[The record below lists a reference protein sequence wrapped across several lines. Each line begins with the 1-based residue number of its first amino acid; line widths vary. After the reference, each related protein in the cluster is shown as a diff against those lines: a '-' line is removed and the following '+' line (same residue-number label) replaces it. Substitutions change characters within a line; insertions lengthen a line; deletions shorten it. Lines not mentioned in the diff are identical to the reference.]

1 MRSVLLVV
9 LANSAVWGY
18 FGVKLGGKLDLKE
31 FEMNSKPGSDAGWIR
46 SGVWDAVKDI
56 SASKEV
62 TIPYCKPND
71 EGNMP
76 TFWRGFWPYA
86 GSGEKENPYSRC
98 LDWDKQPFCS
108 IEQIAEKIKMH
119 KTNVHDV
126 KRPSFLKKSYVNPLI
141 TQCADDKMPIKAFK
155 TATAW
160 SRMTW
165 MQRHVLRVWERTNYC
180 SQVWDFDGDAAKFDD
195 GNWCF
200 IVPDTNNPYG
210 EYDVNGVA
218 RKYCKC
224 PPGSDDP
231 ANYPDLFV
239 IDSTC
244 TGPTDTCILSPSGVY
259 YTTKDGLD
267 NPNLDSKVKN
277 QYGKPS
283 TCDFLLPGFLPNDTF
298 LITCDA
304 SLDWS
309 NTEKDRDLTEFPI
322 LKWIH
327 GIPESWYWGRFV
339 DPDIWEETRKTAPN
353 TKVQIHDWYY
363 DDGRIDGMYAANNH
377 YPGFPA
383 KKARHDFKKLKIRTR
398 THPRKIRLTTNPD
411 TAKEAKHPWTQT
423 QRNYFSFKDFNVR
436 NPAT

>member
-1 MRSVLLVV
+1 
-9 LANSAVWGY
+9 
-18 FGVKLGGKLDLKE
+18 
-31 FEMNSKPGSDAGWIR
+31 
-46 SGVWDAVKDI
+46 
-56 SASKEV
+56 
-62 TIPYCKPND
+62 
-71 EGNMP
+71 
-76 TFWRGFWPYA
+76 
-86 GSGEKENPYSRC
+86 
-98 LDWDKQPFCS
+98 
-108 IEQIAEKIKMH
+108 
-119 KTNVHDV
+119 
-126 KRPSFLKKSYVNPLI
+126 
-141 TQCADDKMPIKAFK
+141 MPIKAFK

-165 MQRHVLRVWERTNYC
+165 MQRHLLRVWERTNYC

-200 IVPDTNNPYG
+200 IVPDTNNPFG

-231 ANYPDLFV
+231 ANYPDLFEEAT
-239 IDSTC
+239 SC
-244 TGPTDTCILSPSGVY
+244 TAPSDNCLVSEKNPDVY
-259 YTTKDGLD
+259 YTKKGTILD
-267 NPNLDSKVKN
+267 DAKN
-277 QYGKPS
+277 QDGTPN

-309 NTEKDRDLTEFPI
+309 DTEKDRDLEKFPI

-339 DPDIWEETRKTAPN
+339 DPDIWDETRLDAPV
-353 TKVQIHDWYY
+353 TKVTIHDWYY

-383 KKARHDFKKLKIRTR
+383 KKALHDFKQLKIRTR

-411 TAKEAKHPWTQT
+411 TAKEAKHPWTQS

>member
-1 MRSVLLVV
+1 
-9 LANSAVWGY
+9 
-18 FGVKLGGKLDLKE
+18 
-31 FEMNSKPGSDAGWIR
+31 
-46 SGVWDAVKDI
+46 
-56 SASKEV
+56 
-62 TIPYCKPND
+62 
-71 EGNMP
+71 
-76 TFWRGFWPYA
+76 
-86 GSGEKENPYSRC
+86 
-98 LDWDKQPFCS
+98 
-108 IEQIAEKIKMH
+108 
-119 KTNVHDV
+119 
-126 KRPSFLKKSYVNPLI
+126 
-141 TQCADDKMPIKAFK
+141 MPIKAFK

-180 SQVWDFDGDAAKFDD
+180 SQVWDFDGDAGKFDD

-200 IVPDTNNPYG
+200 IVPDTNNPFG

-231 ANYPDLFV
+231 SNYPDIFDV
-239 IDSTC
+239 TTDC
-244 TGPTDTCILSPSGVY
+244 TAPSDNCLLSETNGQY
-259 YTTKDGLD
+259 Y
-267 NPNLDSKVKN
+267 SKKSEIAKEVKN
-277 QYGKPS
+277 QDGTAN

-304 SLDWS
+304 SLKWS
-309 NTEKDRDLTEFPI
+309 DTEEDRDLAKFPI

-339 DPDIWEETRKTAPN
+339 DPDIWAATRGDAPV

-411 TAKEAKHPWTQT
+411 TAKEAQHPWTQS
-423 QRNYFSFKDFNVR
+423 QRNYFSFKDFNVKK
-436 NPAT
+436 PST

>member
-1 MRSVLLVV
+1 
-9 LANSAVWGY
+9 
-18 FGVKLGGKLDLKE
+18 
-31 FEMNSKPGSDAGWIR
+31 
-46 SGVWDAVKDI
+46 
-56 SASKEV
+56 
-62 TIPYCKPND
+62 
-71 EGNMP
+71 
-76 TFWRGFWPYA
+76 
-86 GSGEKENPYSRC
+86 
-98 LDWDKQPFCS
+98 
-108 IEQIAEKIKMH
+108 
-119 KTNVHDV
+119 
-126 KRPSFLKKSYVNPLI
+126 
-141 TQCADDKMPIKAFK
+141 MPIKAFK

-200 IVPDTNNPYG
+200 IVPDTNNPFG

-224 PPGSDDP
+224 PPGSDNP
-231 ANYPDLFV
+231 ENYPDLFEL
-239 IDSTC
+239 DSTC
-244 TGPTDTCILSPSGVY
+244 TGPTDECVPSPSGDY
-259 YTTKDGLD
+259 YSTKD
-267 NPNLDSKVKN
+267 NLDDVMAADNTVKN

-309 NTEKDRDLTEFPI
+309 DTEKDRDLAKFPI

-339 DPDIWEETRKTAPN
+339 DPDIWSTTRANAEFNPN
-353 TKVQIHDWYY
+353 TEVQIHDWYY

-383 KKARHDFKKLKIRTR
+383 KKPRHDVKKLKIRTR

>member
-1 MRSVLLVV
+1 LTVLTTTVAPEGNTGRV
-9 LANSAVWGY
+9 ST
-18 FGVKLGGKLDLKE
+18 GGHLDLRE
-31 FEMNSKPGSDAGWIR
+31 FEKNSKPDAELGWIR
-46 SGVWDAVKDI
+46 SGVWDSVKDI
-56 SASKEV
+56 SSETNV
-62 TIPYCKPND
+62 TIPYCKPNT

-86 GSGEKENPYSRC
+86 GSGVKENPYSRC
-98 LDWDKQPFCS
+98 RDWDKQPFCS

-126 KRPSFLKKSYVNPLI
+126 KRPSFMKKSYVNPLI
-141 TQCADDKMPIKAFK
+141 TQCSDDKMPIKAFK

-180 SQVWDFDGDAAKFDD
+180 SQVWDFDGDAGQFDD

-231 ANYPDLFV
+231 ANYPDLFSP
-239 IDSTC
+239 DQS
-244 TGPTDTCILSPSGVY
+244 DTCSSPSDDCLESASNSGTF
-259 YTTKDGLD
+259 YTKKTLADDATPGI
-267 NPNLDSKVKN
+267 KN
-277 QYGKPS
+277 QDGTPS

-304 SLDWS
+304 ALDWS
-309 NTEKDRDLTEFPI
+309 KTEKDRDLTKFPI

-339 DPDIWEETRKTAPN
+339 DPDIWAAKQATAPN
-353 TKVQIHDWYY
+353 IKVNIHDWYY

-383 KKARHDFKKLKIRTR
+383 KKARHPFKQLKIRTR

-411 TAKEAKHPWTQT
+411 TAKEAQHPWTQT
-423 QRNYFSFKDFNVR
+423 QRNYFSFKDFNIR
-436 NPAT
+436 NPAN